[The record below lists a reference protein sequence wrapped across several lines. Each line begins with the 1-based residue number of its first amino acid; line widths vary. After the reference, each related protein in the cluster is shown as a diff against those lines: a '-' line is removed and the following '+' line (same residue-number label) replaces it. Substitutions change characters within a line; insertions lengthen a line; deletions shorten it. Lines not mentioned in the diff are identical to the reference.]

1 MTDAQ
6 LQTLADEYTRL
17 EKLLDRNKARRFPD
31 LADLHYLED
40 RMARIELKFQQA
52 DADIRQWTT

>member
-1 MTDAQ
+1 MTDTQ

-17 EKLLDRNKARRFPD
+17 EKMLDREKARANVNLTEIR
-31 LADLHYLED
+31 YLED

-52 DADIRQWTT
+52 DADIRQWI